1 MNELVE
7 CVPGVLAPSS
17 VGKAEHDLRPLSHDE
32 TFPQFVY
39 GPPHELGTD
48 VIVLRRSYKQI
59 VGIQADS
66 TYGGWVDGNLTRLPP
81 LREYRFPIVQISV
94 YLDL

>member
-7 CVPGVLAPSS
+7 GVPGVLAPSS
-17 VGKAEHDLRPLSHDE
+17 VGKAEHDLRPLSHEE
-32 TFPQFVY
+32 TRTPS
-39 GPPHELGTD
+39 HELCTD
-48 VIVLRRSYKQI
+48 VVVLRCSYKQI

-66 TYGGWVDGNLTRLPP
+66 TYRGWVNGNLARLPP
-81 LREYRFPIVQISV
+81 LREYRFPIVQISL

>member
-1 MNELVE
+1 MDELVD
-7 CVPGVLAPSS
+7 GVLGDLPSPS

-32 TFPQFVY
+32 TFPQLIY

-66 TYGGWVDGNLTRLPP
+66 TYGGWVDGNLARLPP
-81 LREYRFPIVQISV
+81 LREYRFPIIHISV